1 MRKVLAIL
9 ILLGVASYARVI
21 IPYSTKPTLGAQ
33 VETGIAVSTG
43 LLGVWN
49 FNENA
54 GVTTRDAI
62 GIYGDGTL
70 GGTSGIPA
78 WGTSTATNG
87 AALAFTAA
95 NNQYVNIPD
104 QAGHRITDYTI
115 ETMFYLNSLRN
126 YNGIVSKTNTGVA
139 APFDI
144 WVGADGTCYFWVNNT
159 QHATSGVGE
168 MVANAWYHAVFEY
181 KANGTRADMYL
192 NNIARFGLVSA
203 ANADAAFPIRIGDR
217 QDGVTQMD
225 GKIAFV
231 HMWSRYLSESEIH
244 QLYINHWTLMLGAT
258 ATARNRWLFAAPS
271 SFVRHRS
278 TYR

>member
-1 MRKVLAIL
+1 MRKVFAVLMLCGI
-9 ILLGVASYARVI
+9 ASYARVV
-21 IPYSTKPTLGAQ
+21 IPYSVKPPSGTII
-33 VETGIAVSTG
+33 ETGIAVTRG
-43 LLGVWN
+43 LIGVWT

-54 GVTTRDAI
+54 GPTTRDAT

-70 GGTSGIPA
+70 SGSTGVPA
-78 WGTSTATNG
+78 WGVAQTTNG
-87 AALAFTAA
+87 AALSFVAA

-104 QAGHRITDYTI
+104 QAGHRLTDYTI
-115 ETMFYLNSLRN
+115 ETMFYMNSIRN

-139 APFDI
+139 APFDV
-144 WVGADGTCYFWVNNT
+144 WVGADATCYFWVNNT

-217 QDGVTQMD
+217 QDGVTQLD
-225 GKIAFV
+225 GKIAYV
-231 HMWSRYLSESEIH
+231 RLWNRYLAESEVH
-244 QLYINHWTLMLGAT
+244 QLYINHWTPMYGGSAS
-258 ATARNRWLFAAPS
+258 ARNRWMFVASPVPQFARAT
-271 SFVRHRS
+271 VE
-278 TYR
+278 